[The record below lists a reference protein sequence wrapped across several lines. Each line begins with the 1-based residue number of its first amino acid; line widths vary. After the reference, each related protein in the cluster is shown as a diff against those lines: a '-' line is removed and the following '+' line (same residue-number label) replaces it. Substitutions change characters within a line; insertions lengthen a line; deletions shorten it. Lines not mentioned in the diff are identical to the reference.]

1 VGAQRPA
8 GRLLDIEGLER
19 DGADL
24 ALSRFL
30 TERGILQDAEHAIR
44 MSAELIGGGARGGRI
59 DERGEQ
65 EQGRGER
72 GDQAMTLIR
81 A

>member
-1 VGAQRPA
+1 MG
-8 GRLLDIEGLER
+8 
-19 DGADL
+19 
-24 ALSRFL
+24 
-30 TERGILQDAEHAIR
+30 
-44 MSAELIGGGARGGRI
+44 AELIGGGARGGRI
-59 DERGEQ
+59 DERVEQ

>member
-1 VGAQRPA
+1 
-8 GRLLDIEGLER
+8 
-19 DGADL
+19 
-24 ALSRFL
+24 
-30 TERGILQDAEHAIR
+30 